1 MEIEKM
7 SNDKKDMLK
16 LIDDFF
22 NSTAEMEMAIKDK
35 MPSTQKLNEIRIS
48 NEISEREILD
58 KLITAR
64 NQAENEFVD
73 LLKNAKKEIIL
84 TKGIAESDPKR
95 FIEENPDLL
104 KVDGFAKKYSDFMA
118 LKKFDKVDDA
128 KKVAAE
134 ISEFTHNDKM
144 KDLLVNSY
152 LNEIKFDNL
161 SKLMSQT
168 FSGSDSDFIN
178 LMANEIIKTPSKE
191 ENEILE
197 FKNLAEKDFYELF
210 DIAPT
215 DSERT
220 KEIVGMLID
229 DDISKSAVQKRV
241 VENFILVK
249 SINNNGF
256 LYNTLVGR
264 KGLFDNTLKMR
275 DSLLS
280 ANDGVDKKALN
291 SLIVNDAE
299 VASRI
304 IQRKLSESPPKTS
317 FFHNKMK
324 SVCENAQALVQGHKK
339 FNFLMNKD
347 ISEKLL
353 MQEIKSENSLVLT
366 EAIVDKIVLDRLSR
380 QNLDEVISK
389 TINVSNSRQDVEN
402 AFSSF
407 FCSEKAKFLDEYKDE
422 KIAAMGNLITSN
434 KLDDHLAKMNFVN
447 GLKLDASLK
456 TGLNF
461 TDNEVFAS
469 MLKAKNEMAIEISE
483 ISNQLKNSQL
493 PIADIVS
500 SYKNDTPSADITS
513 KIKPK
518 I

>member
-7 SNDKKDMLK
+7 SNDKKDIVK

-22 NSTAEMEMAIKDK
+22 NSTAEMEVVIKDK
-35 MPSTQKLNEIRIS
+35 MPSTPKLNEIRIQ
-48 NEISEREILD
+48 NEISEKEIQD
-58 KLITAR
+58 KLITTR

-73 LLKNAKKEIIL
+73 LLKNAKKNVIP
-84 TKGIAESDPKR
+84 TKSIAESNPKR

-104 KVDGFAKKYSDFMA
+104 KVDGFAKKYSDYIA

-128 KKVAAE
+128 KKLAAE
-134 ISEFTHNDKM
+134 INEFTHNNKM
-144 KDLLVNSY
+144 KDLLVNSH

-161 SKLMSQT
+161 SKLSQT
-168 FSGSDSDFIN
+168 FSDNDNDFIN
-178 LMANEIIKTPSKE
+178 LITNEIIKTPNTE

-210 DIAPT
+210 DITPT

-241 VENFILVK
+241 VENFVLVK
-249 SINNNGF
+249 NINNNDF
-256 LYNTLVGR
+256 LYNTLVSR
-264 KGLFDNTLKMR
+264 KDSFDNTLKMR

-280 ANDGVDKKALN
+280 VNENVDKKALN
-291 SLIVNDAE
+291 SLIMNDAE
-299 VASRI
+299 VASRS
-304 IQRKLSESPPKTS
+304 IQRKLSESSPKPS

-324 SVCENAQALVQGHKK
+324 SVGENAQALVQGHKK

-347 ISEKLL
+347 VSEKLL
-353 MQEIKSENSLVLT
+353 MQEIKSENNLALT
-366 EAIVDKIVLDRLSR
+366 DAIVDKVVLDRLSK
-380 QNLDEVISK
+380 QNLDDVISK
-389 TINVSNSRQDVEN
+389 TINVSNNRQDVEN
-402 AFSSF
+402 VFSSF
-407 FCSEKAKFLDEYKDE
+407 FCSEKAKLLNEYKNE
-422 KIAAMGNLITSN
+422 KIATMENLITSN
-434 KLDDHLAKMNFVN
+434 NLDDHLAKMNFVN
-447 GLKLDASLK
+447 GLKFDASLK

-461 TDNEVFAS
+461 TDNKVFES
-469 MLKAKNEMAIEISE
+469 MLKEKNEMAIEISE
-483 ISNQLKNSQL
+483 ISKQLKNSQK

-500 SYKNDTPSADITS
+500 SYKNDTPSAEITN